1 MRPSRRLVALVLA
14 LAAAT
19 VLIGVYRLD
28 GGVMAGALWAVL
40 VVLAICDLAL
50 SHGAKNLQV
59 EADLPDTGF
68 VGHDVMLGLRIA
80 SRRRSLPRRIE
91 LRLTHDQRLA
101 PRSATWVEIP
111 GHGKADL
118 ACELPVTLQE
128 RGVGHLSRLSMRY
141 ASALGLF
148 EVLPAWPLDLSIEIV
163 PDVAPVLNGEIQSQ
177 MLPLLDGL
185 KDMKLRGEGSEFHQL
200 RDFQAGMDPRSIDW
214 KRSARMRDLVAR
226 ETWAERNHQIILCV
240 DSGQLMAERIG
251 KLRKLDH
258 AINASLA
265 LTWAGALG
273 GDNVG
278 FYNFASRPQ
287 QFIPPRPG
295 RRAFGH
301 VQKRSVELEAETA
314 ETNHTLGLTH
324 LNGVLTRRSL
334 VVVFSDFVDSVTV
347 ELLVENLAV
356 ISRQHLVLYVV
367 LRDPELEALIH
378 PEDISMGRIAEA
390 VSARQMLQERQ
401 AVLDRLRRLGILC
414 LDTTPDRLTAGL
426 ISRYI
431 DIKSQELI

>member
-19 VLIGVYRLD
+19 VLIGVFRLD

-40 VVLAICDLAL
+40 VVVAICDLAL
-50 SHGAKNLQV
+50 SHAAKTLQV
-59 EADLPDTGF
+59 EADLPSTGY
-68 VGHDVMLGLRIA
+68 VGHTVTLDGRIA

-91 LRLTHDQRLA
+91 IRLTHDGKLAPETETSIETPRPGQAEVAFRLA
-101 PRSATWVEIP
+101 LVLR
-111 GHGKADL
+111 
-118 ACELPVTLQE
+118 E
-128 RGVGHLSRLSMRY
+128 RGVGHLSRLSLRY
-141 ASALGLF
+141 GSALGLF
-148 EVLPAWPLDLSIEIV
+148 EVLPTWPLDLSIEIV

-200 RDFQAGMDPRSIDW
+200 RDFQPGMDPRSIDW

-226 ETWAERNHQIILCV
+226 ETRAERNHQIILSV
-240 DSGQLMAERIG
+240 DSGHLMAERIG

-278 FYNFASRPQ
+278 FFNFASRPQ

-301 VQKRSVELEAETA
+301 VQKRSIELEAETA

-324 LNGVLTRRSL
+324 LNGVLNRRSL
-334 VVVFSDFVDSVTV
+334 VVVFSDFVDSVTA

-356 ISRQHLVLYVV
+356 IARQHLVLYVV
-367 LRDPELEALIH
+367 LRDPELDSLMR
-378 PEDISMGRIAEA
+378 PTDISMGRIAEA

>member
-19 VLIGVYRLD
+19 VLIGVFRLD

-101 PRSATWVEIP
+101 PRSATWVEIA

-128 RGVGHLSRLSMRY
+128 RGVGHLSRLSLRY

-226 ETWAERNHQIILCV
+226 ETRAERNHQIILCV
-240 DSGQLMAERIG
+240 DSGHLMAERIG

-334 VVVFSDFVDSVTV
+334 VVVFSDFVDSVTA